1 MAIRKGHRRAGVMP
15 GDPATAVEKLADGV
29 Y

>member
-15 GDPATAVEKLADGV
+15 GGPAVVGEKLADGV